1 MAIWSKKKQIIAKS
15 IPLGAVLEWIT
26 NTPFWSKLVNPT
38 IAIREGYQSNPW
50 VYACVKKRS
59 DAAASVPLVVQVR
72 TADGWQDAPAHPLQK
87 LLDRPHP
94 DFDRSEL
101 FRLFVS
107 HADLTGDAFLYKIRL
122 GNGRPVELYPMPVQD
137 MVAIPGRQRVI
148 ERYKNTQ
155 TNVEY
160 PTEDIVHLSYTN
172 PENLYTGQSPL
183 VACGK
188 SVDIDN
194 AAAAFQKV
202 SMQNRGVPDG
212 MVSVDADLTEEQWRE
227 ATRFIRENMDGV
239 GNARGTFVLSKSK
252 YQQLSQTM
260 IDLDFQA
267 GRNAAMKQICAA
279 FGVPEAMITG
289 MDSANV
295 ASATQVRKSFWQD
308 TVIPSIIDPM
318 VAALNLS
325 LTPDFGNI
333 ETLRIVPDYSN
344 IEALQEDFGAK
355 ITNAQKLWQL
365 GYPINAINQRLEL
378 GMGDVEG
385 GDMGYIPSGMIPAG
399 LDIEQE
405 PPTAASFGEAYGEQD
420 ADGE

>member
-1 MAIWSKKKQIIAKS
+1 M
-15 IPLGAVLEWIT
+15 
-26 NTPFWSKLVNPT
+26 
-38 IAIREGYQSNPW
+38 
-50 VYACVKKRS
+50 
-59 DAAASVPLVVQVR
+59 D
-72 TADGWQDAPAHPLQK
+72 
-87 LLDRPHP
+87 
-94 DFDRSEL
+94 
-101 FRLFVS
+101 
-107 HADLTGDAFLYKIRL
+107 
-122 GNGRPVELYPMPVQD
+122 
-137 MVAIPGRQRVI
+137 
-148 ERYKNTQ
+148 
-155 TNVEY
+155 
-160 PTEDIVHLSYTN
+160 DI
-172 PENLYTGQSPL
+172 
-183 VACGK
+183 
-188 SVDIDN
+188 
-194 AAAAFQKV
+194 
-202 SMQNRGVPDG
+202 
-212 MVSVDADLTEEQWRE
+212 
-227 ATRFIRENMDGV
+227 
-239 GNARGTFVLSKSK
+239 GNARGTFVLSKAK

-308 TVIPSIIDPM
+308 TVIPAIIEPM

-344 IEALQEDFGAK
+344 IEALQKDFGARLD
-355 ITNAQKLWQL
+355 NAQKLWQL

-378 GMGDVEG
+378 GMDDVEG

-399 LDIEQE
+399 LDFEQE